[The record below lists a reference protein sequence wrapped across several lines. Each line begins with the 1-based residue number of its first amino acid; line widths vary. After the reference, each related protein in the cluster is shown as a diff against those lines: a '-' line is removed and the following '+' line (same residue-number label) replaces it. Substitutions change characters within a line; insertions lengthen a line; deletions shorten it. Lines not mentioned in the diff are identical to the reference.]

1 MHCFKLA
8 VFLLPVRCELRKA
21 QAKAGELVVEEKEL
35 TKELETTDESQ
46 QKEINAKLN
55 KNAKNK
61 TTVSQKITEWKAE
74 IERLQAVVEQEK
86 AAATTNNSN
95 ND

>member
-1 MHCFKLA
+1 MAKA
-8 VFLLPVRCELRKA
+8 KSNLRKA